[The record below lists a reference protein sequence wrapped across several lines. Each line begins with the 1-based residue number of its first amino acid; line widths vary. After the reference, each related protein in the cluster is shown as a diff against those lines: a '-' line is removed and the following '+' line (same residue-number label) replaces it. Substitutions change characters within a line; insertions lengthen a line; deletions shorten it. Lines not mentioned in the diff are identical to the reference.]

1 MVEVPA
7 AALKAAALARYVDFF
22 SVGTNDLTQYALAA
36 ERGNPSVAPVADG
49 LDPGVLRLVDAVC
62 RGAADRTPVA
72 VCGEL
77 AADEDAA
84 GLLCALGVREL
95 SVAPGAVPI
104 IKEAVRAVDLRRAS
118 RLAATALTA
127 ENAANV
133 RALLRDGR
141 LFRR

>member
-1 MVEVPA
+1 M
-7 AALKAAALARYVDFF
+7 
-22 SVGTNDLTQYALAA
+22 
-36 ERGNPSVAPVADG
+36 
-49 LDPGVLRLVDAVC
+49 LRLVDAVC

-95 SVAPGAVPI
+95 SVAPGAVPV
-104 IKEAVRAVDLRRAS
+104 IKEAVRAVDLRRAA
-118 RLAATALTA
+118 RVAATALTA
-127 ENAANV
+127 ENAAGV

-141 LFRR
+141 HSGS